1 MENGA
6 KRPAPGKL
14 LAVEKWPLPKTVT
27 EMRGFL
33 GFANYYSSY
42 VKDFAHMAA
51 PLMEKLKVGRVLG
64 KKGSKHPIF
73 LTDSDLECFHELKN
87 ALVSGLSLQAV
98 NPDAPFVLRV
108 DASDRAIGAVL
119 EQLPNAQGPITPAQ
133 TLDKKT
139 VPVAFL
145 SRNLTPGQAKKW
157 FVRGKE
163 AYAIVSALKKWAS
176 WIGLQPVL
184 ILSDH
189 KSLEEWAHEVLNT
202 PTGPTGRQARWHVLL
217 SHFNVTVGYVPGK
230 DNGIP
235 DVMSRW
241 AYPACETAGDISIH
255 GDPEQDHD
263 MEEIIRNEK
272 AIEKECQVVRLIW
285 PEGMLDGFKNSG
297 KEVAV
302 LTETRKPR
310 ILDLFCGTKSWN
322 KPFGDMGWEV
332 HTLDHNPRFHP
343 TICCDILEWNPQEFP
358 PGFFDVVVASPPCQK
373 FSIANSKR
381 PK

>member
-1 MENGA
+1 M
-6 KRPAPGKL
+6 
-14 LAVEKWPLPKTVT
+14 
-27 EMRGFL
+27 
-33 GFANYYSSY
+33 
-42 VKDFAHMAA
+42 
-51 PLMEKLKVGRVLG
+51 
-64 KKGSKHPIF
+64 
-73 LTDSDLECFHELKN
+73 
-87 ALVSGLSLQAV
+87 
-98 NPDAPFVLRV
+98 
-108 DASDRAIGAVL
+108 
-119 EQLPNAQGPITPAQ
+119 
-133 TLDKKT
+133 
-139 VPVAFL
+139 
-145 SRNLTPGQAKKW
+145 
-157 FVRGKE
+157 
-163 AYAIVSALKKWAS
+163 
-176 WIGLQPVL
+176 
-184 ILSDH
+184 
-189 KSLEEWAHEVLNT
+189 
-202 PTGPTGRQARWHVLL
+202 
-217 SHFNVTVGYVPGK
+217 PGK

-272 AIEKECQVVRLIW
+272 ALEKECRVVRLIW

-310 ILDLFCGTKSWN
+310 ILDLFCGTKSRS

-381 PK
+381 PKGLHEGDCMVLQTLRIIEYLQPSVWLLENPRTGDLTHRSYMQHIPHADFDYCEFSDWGYKKPTRIWGSPQISQVKSVLCDGACQNMAKMVEGQKPRHKQWLGAHGHQPSTIQKYRIPEKLVRYLIENLGQQTLCGSSCVKHPPPYVEGISHVSVVTRGQKATGDDAPDAMPSQVPVDSHTPIHPSRSTLGRRKEAQKMHSQKSKWSQK